1 MKDTFEHPAL
11 DLNND
16 KPLIYT
22 ALSKHLYYFRMFI
35 SKFVYENGGVPLNP
49 FMISDYFMLDT
60 VDRDA
65 IRAGN
70 NSVVKASHEIWVF
83 GDVSNGVLAE
93 IQMAKE
99 QGKPVRYF
107 MVVKSKDIIES
118 TIEDVVMEE
127 EVAEMRHLL

>member
-22 ALSKHLYYFRMFI
+22 ALSKHLYYFRMFV

-60 VDRDA
+60 VDRDE

-93 IQMAKE
+93 IQMAKD

-107 MVVKSKDIIES
+107 KVVKSKDIIES
-118 TIEDVVMEE
+118 TIDDVVMEE

>member
-1 MKDTFEHPAL
+1 MKDNFVHPAL
-11 DLNND
+11 ELKND

-22 ALSKHLYYFRMFI
+22 AMSKHLYYFRMFI
-35 SKFVYENGGVPLNP
+35 SKFVYDNNGVPLNP

-60 VDRDA
+60 VDRDV
-65 IRAGN
+65 IREGN
-70 NSVVKASHEIWVF
+70 NSVVKGSHEIWVF

-99 QGKPVRYF
+99 QNKPVRYF
-107 MVVKSKDIIES
+107 KIMHSKDIVES
-118 TIEDVVMEE
+118 TKDGVVLEN